1 VEQMVGRLGF
11 DVWRVRGRV
20 VEVDYLV
27 VVEAV
32 VALRGG
38 R

>member
-1 VEQMVGRLGF
+1 MVGRLGF
-11 DVWRVRGRV
+11 DVWRVRGGV

-27 VVEAV
+27 VAEAV